1 MAAGNV
7 GYSDTRS
14 FSGSLL
20 GDIATAIR
28 NRTKNAALMARQ
40 ERAYAEEQ
48 AEKQGT
54 SLEEAKIGK
63 GYFFRRALG
72 STFGGDRIAR
82 TRGLFEKDPP
92 MGRDPLGSIES
103 RFRGGFDYGL
113 EQADTPKTVT
123 STPSR
128 SRGTATPTGTVGES
142 KKDGVPTE
150 KNPLQVTNTRLTV
163 GMLSTFQRLEKQ
175 LANINSF
182 VGSGSGSPQAVY
194 ALENQKMLLGS
205 VFTKTTNI
213 INSINKAVGGQTDT
227 IKKVAKEEAQKLKQ
241 DAIDAAARTEELGSE
256 GQNAK
261 AGNMFA
267 KALDKAKKAQ
277 SIMSAPGSRLKDIFG
292 PASGMAKGLRNP
304 KAAMRLARMRAKRVF
319 GKRFARGITGRPFGR
334 VGKII
339 AKNTL
344 KKTAGKV
351 AVKGVGKMA
360 LKKVPI
366 LGAVAGVAF
375 GIERAMKGDWLGAI
389 GEVASGT
396 ASIFPGVGTAISTG
410 IDAALI
416 AKDVNEAMNQET
428 PAFYE
433 GGVIKG
439 DDWFSSK
446 ISRFENEKLKR
457 DMGAKPLDMNFWRE
471 WHTLQLR
478 FDKKNRP
485 EILNRIADGLDAY
498 FFKKGGVQAFTDG
511 LKLVFSKISSYLKN
525 LPGRVGN
532 FFRNRW
538 SDLTSGLRTLSG
550 LGSYRGPQMTATGGA
565 KVTQANI
572 SRGFGVR
579 DGLGS
584 GSRAGGHTGLD
595 IAGPGFTQGTAISFL
610 PKGKVIDVGIMGDSN
625 DPGGPGGN
633 NAGYGNFVVIKTDT
647 GEIVKMAHFDSVSV
661 SKGDMVGKQDDGTAK
676 VIGKL
681 GNTGLSTGPHLH
693 LDLGTGYNAGSA
705 YVSGLMDPMPFVN
718 DLIRGGG
725 NVKIEGETARPKA
738 ETAPTATGLGKQ
750 GTMGNKN
757 FGSTSGEGK
766 TGILIVP
773 GHASGGGA
781 PGEKEL
787 VKKLAR
793 NAYDNIKKKYPNA
806 NVQMQDL
813 DSMFEDTDAGFNKQ
827 KEWYKKKEAEG
838 WEVLEI
844 HMDASME
851 SGFGKG
857 RGVIVPVGE
866 LNRIEKH
873 YAQNYGAFD
882 RGFRDLAAPNR
893 GVSIFELGNM
903 SPELQQATK
912 SGQVT
917 KAQLD
922 ALTAS
927 FEDSVTKGMGLVPT
941 PAPTPP
947 ASASDEAKKQ
957 AVWNI
962 FLKGLQ

>member
-28 NRTKNAALMARQ
+28 NRTKNAAMMARQ

-48 AEKQGT
+48 AENQGT

-128 SRGTATPTGTVGES
+128 SQRGVTPTSTTGGS
-142 KKDGVPTE
+142 NKDGVPTE

-241 DAIDAAARTEELGSE
+241 DAIDAAAKAEELGSE
-256 GQNAK
+256 GQDAK
-261 AGNMFA
+261 AGNKFVQ
-267 KALDKAKKAQ
+267 ALKKAKQAQ

-304 KAAMRLARMRAKRVF
+304 RAAMRLARRRAKKVF
-319 GKRFARGITGRPFGR
+319 GKTLAKGITNRSFGR

-351 AVKGVGKMA
+351 AMKGVGKMA

-375 GIERAMKGDWLGAI
+375 GIERAIKGDWLGAI

-457 DMGAKPLDMNFWRE
+457 DMGAKPLDMNFWRD
-471 WHTLQLR
+471 WHTLQLK
-478 FDKKNRP
+478 FQKKFKP
-485 EILNRIADGLDAY
+485 AFVDQIADGLYAY
-498 FFKKGGVQAFTDG
+498 FYKNRGVEAFVEGIKT
-511 LKLVFSKISSYLKN
+511 VFSNLSNFLKKI
-525 LPGRVGN
+525 PGNIGN
-532 FFRNRW
+532 WLSNRAN
-538 SDLTSGLRTLSG
+538 DLRSGLRSLVG
-550 LGSYRGPQMTATGGA
+550 GGSYRGPQMTATGGA

-572 SRGFGVR
+572 SRGFGVK
-579 DGLGS
+579 DDLGS
-584 GSRAGGHTGLD
+584 GKNPGGHTGLD
-595 IAGPGFTQGTAISFL
+595 IAGPGFTQGTPISFL
-610 PKGKVIDVGIMGDSN
+610 PKGKVIDVGIIGDAN
-625 DPGGPGGN
+625 DPGGE

-661 SKGDMVGKQDDGTAK
+661 SKGDVVGKQDDGTAK

-725 NVKIEGETARPKA
+725 SVKVEGETTRPKA
-738 ETAPTATGLGKQ
+738 ETAPTTTGLGKQ
-750 GTMGNKN
+750 GVMGNKN

-787 VKKLAR
+787 VKKLAA
-793 NAYDNIKKKYPNA
+793 NAYANIKKKYPNA

-893 GVSIFELGNM
+893 GASIFELGNM

-927 FEDSVTKGMGLVPT
+927 FEDSVAKGMGL
-941 PAPTPP
+941 AP
-947 ASASDEAKKQ
+947 ASAPPPPAAASEKQ
-957 AVWNI
+957 KQEAVWNI